1 MILLRQLFKSK
12 RGSTI
17 VIISYVFLALIS
29 MIIIAIGIAR
39 SRTVQ
44 SWSEVSGK
52 LWGKA
57 ILSEYDKYLLHD
69 YGIMAFQSNDIDVV
83 MYIQNIPLRINFA
96 LALEHQVQT

>member
-1 MILLRQLFKSK
+1 
-12 RGSTI
+12 
-17 VIISYVFLALIS
+17 

-57 ILSEYDKYLLHD
+57 ILSEYDKYLLRD
-69 YGIMAFQSNDIDVV
+69 YGIMAFQNNDIDVV
-83 MYIQNIPLRINFA
+83 KRLNVYSNIPLRINFV

>member
-1 MILLRQLFKSK
+1 
-12 RGSTI
+12 
-17 VIISYVFLALIS
+17 

-57 ILSEYDKYLLHD
+57 ILSEYDKYLLRD
-69 YGIMAFQSNDIDVV
+69 YGIMAFQSNDIDTISK
-83 MYIQNIPLRINFA
+83 YSSADNISYKALYENFTE
-96 LALEHQVQT
+96 LISYNKHLNELIDTVCQI

>member
-1 MILLRQLFKSK
+1 
-12 RGSTI
+12 
-17 VIISYVFLALIS
+17 

-83 MYIQNIPLRINFA
+83 KRLNVYSKYSFEDKLRVSLGTPSANLDQYRMSDLNNFRKVGA
-96 LALEHQVQT
+96 